1 MANLGLS
8 VPQVGA
14 KIDFTER
21 DARMAAVRAMVD
33 RLVADVD
40 DRVALLHAVAE
51 YGHAA
56 AMGAADAM
64 SEARRGIYRTVPRR

>member
-1 MANLGLS
+1 MADLGLS
-8 VPQVGA
+8 VPDAGA
-14 KIDFTER
+14 KIDFTDR
-21 DARMAAVRAMVD
+21 DARMAAVREMVD

-40 DRVALLHAVAE
+40 DRVALLHAVSE

-64 SEARRGIYRTVPRR
+64 REAMRGVYGAAP